1 MGGNVFKD
9 LVTGE
14 SLTKR
19 IDRIDVAPTIK
30 LLEVL
35 TGLDLWDNRIGTTG
49 IAETSGDIDV
59 AVDETL
65 KSKDDLVTLLT
76 RWTDYRYSDGPTTQ
90 WVKKSGISVHH
101 RTAIRGTDALGF
113 VQVDFMFG
121 NPEWLKWSLRGE
133 TTPGFAGRHRHIL
146 LSNLA
151 KSNGVR
157 WSPNKGVMTRNT
169 NIVLTTNT
177 DAIAKYLL
185 DNNATIKD
193 IDNIDS
199 IMHYIMKFPKWQQL
213 IVEAEETLS
222 HEGISLLERYDVDRQ
237 RIPTS

>member
-35 TGLDLWDNRIGTTG
+35 TGLDLWDNLLGTTG
-49 IAETSGDIDV
+49 KAETSGDIDV

-65 KSKDDLVTLLT
+65 RSKDDLVTLLT
-76 RWTDYRYSDGPTTQ
+76 RWADYRYSDGTH

-101 RTAIRGTDALGF
+101 RTPIRGTDALGF

-121 NPEWLKWSLRGE
+121 DPEWLKWSLRGE

-151 KSNGVR
+151 KNNNVR

-169 NIVLTTNT
+169 NIVLSTDT
-177 DAIAKYLL
+177 DAVAKYLL
-185 DNNATIKD
+185 DNDATSKD
-193 IDNIDS
+193 LDNIDS
-199 IMHYIMKFPKWQQL
+199 IMYYVMKFPSWQRML
-213 IVEAEETLS
+213 VEAEETLS

-237 RIPTS
+237 RIPTP

>member
-9 LVTGE
+9 PATGE

-19 IDRIDVAPTIK
+19 IDRIDVAPTVK

-35 TGLDLWDNRIGTTG
+35 TGLDLWDNLLGTAG
-49 IAETSGDIDV
+49 KAETSGDIDV

-65 KSKDDLVTLLT
+65 RSKDDLVTLLT
-76 RWTDYRYSDGPTTQ
+76 RWSDYRYSDGPATQ
-90 WVKKSGISVHH
+90 WVRKSGISVHH

-121 NPEWLKWSLRGE
+121 DPGWLKWSLRGE
-133 TTPGFAGRHRHIL
+133 STPGFAGRHRHIL

-151 KSNGVR
+151 KNNNVR

-169 NIVLTTNT
+169 NIILSTNT
-177 DAIAKYLL
+177 DAVAKYLL
-185 DNNATIKD
+185 DNDATSKD
-193 IDNIDS
+193 LDNIDS
-199 IMHYIMKFPKWQQL
+199 IMYYIMKFPKWQQL